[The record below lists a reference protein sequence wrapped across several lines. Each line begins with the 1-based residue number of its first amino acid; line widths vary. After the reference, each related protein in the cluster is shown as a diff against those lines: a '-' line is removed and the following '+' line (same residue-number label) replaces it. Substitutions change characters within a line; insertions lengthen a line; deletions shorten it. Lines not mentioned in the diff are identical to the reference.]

1 MYVVLYTLVNF
12 TTTGNCYEPTLA
24 DSRLT
29 LSFIHRK
36 GGFWQNQ
43 TQLVFLAGVQRG
55 RDSSRGWGFV
65 PFDKNETPPRTSRA
79 RHGLVLRVSGA
90 FIVNV
95 DAVPSTDWEFRERRF
110 EKTKRDSR
118 SG

>member
-1 MYVVLYTLVNF
+1 MAKDVLRCGDITAAERTFGEWQAPRADAEVAAGEEDDGRRLVQ
-12 TTTGNCYEPTLA
+12 A
-24 DSRLT
+24 DAA
-29 LSFIHRK
+29 F
-36 GGFWQNQ
+36 
-43 TQLVFLAGVQRG
+43 
-55 RDSSRGWGFV
+55 
-65 PFDKNETPPRTSRA
+65 A